1 MRSIA
6 CVTLGFAATLALAVP
21 VNLAAQT
28 AKPDCP
34 MHEAYTSSPADPLA
48 AVTQAHHDHAATP
61 ETTETQVHHDHAM
74 SPYAGKESS
83 EVKALSADELK
94 AYREGTGMGLAK
106 PAELNHYPG
115 PRHVLDLSGE
125 LGLTDPQKAEM
136 KVIFD
141 RMHAAAVALGEQI
154 VAKENA
160 LDQAFASGL
169 IDEEKLRDLTAQIAS
184 LQAGLRAAHLKAHL
198 ETKRVLTAQQVALY
212 DSLRGY
218 AAPAHS

>member
-1 MRSIA
+1 M
-6 CVTLGFAATLALAVP
+6 TLGLAAALALAVP
-21 VNLAAQT
+21 VAVAAQT

-34 MHEAYTSSPADPLA
+34 MHEAHTATPAAPPA
-48 AVTQAHHDHAATP
+48 AETQAHHDHAAAPATI
-61 ETTETQVHHDHAM
+61 ETRVHHDHAM
-74 SPYAGKESS
+74 SPYAGKEGP
-83 EVKALSADELK
+83 EIKALSADELK

-125 LGLTDPQKAEM
+125 LGLTAPQKADL
-136 KVIFD
+136 KAIFD
-141 RMHAAAVALGEQI
+141 RMHTAAVALGGQI
-154 VAKENA
+154 VAKEKA
-160 LDQAFASGL
+160 LDLAFVSGL

-184 LQAGLRAAHLKAHL
+184 LQGELRAAHLKAHV

-218 AAPAHS
+218 TAPAQARS

>member
-1 MRSIA
+1 MKSIA
-6 CVTLGFAATLALAVP
+6 CITLGLAAALTLAVP
-21 VNLAAQT
+21 VAVAAQT

-34 MHEAYTSSPADPLA
+34 MHEAHTASPADPPA
-48 AVTQAHHDHAATP
+48 AETQAHHDHAATP
-61 ETTETQVHHDHAM
+61 ATIETPVHHDHGM
-74 SPYAGKESS
+74 SPYARKESP

-115 PRHVLDLSGE
+115 PRHVLDLGAD
-125 LGLTDPQKAEM
+125 LGLTAPQRADLM
-136 KVIFD
+136 AIFD
-141 RMHAAAVALGEQI
+141 RMHTAAVALGAQI
-154 VAKENA
+154 VAKEKA

-184 LQAGLRAAHLKAHL
+184 LQAELRAAHLKAHL

-218 AAPAHS
+218 PPPARS

>member
-1 MRSIA
+1 MKSIA
-6 CVTLGFAATLALAVP
+6 CITLGLASALALAVP
-21 VNLAAQT
+21 DAAAAQT

-34 MHEAYTSSPADPLA
+34 MHEAHAASPADSPVA
-48 AVTQAHHDHAATP
+48 DTQAHHDHAATP
-61 ETTETQVHHDHAM
+61 AATETRVHHDHAM
-74 SPYAGKESS
+74 SPYAGQEGF
-83 EVKALSADELK
+83 EVRALSADELK

-125 LGLTDPQKAEM
+125 LGLTDPQRAEM

-141 RMHAAAVALGEQI
+141 RMHTAAVALGEQI
-154 VAKENA
+154 VAKEKA

-184 LQAGLRAAHLKAHL
+184 LQAGLRATHLKAHL

>member
-1 MRSIA
+1 MKSIA
-6 CVTLGFAATLALAVP
+6 CITLGLAAALALAVP
-21 VNLAAQT
+21 VAVAAQT

-34 MHEAYTSSPADPLA
+34 MHEAHTASPADPPA
-48 AVTQAHHDHAATP
+48 ADTHAHDHAATP
-61 ETTETQVHHDHAM
+61 ATIETQVHHDHAM
-74 SPYAGKESS
+74 SPYAGKEGP

-115 PRHVLDLSGE
+115 PRHVLDLGGE
-125 LGLTDPQKAEM
+125 LGLTDSQRAEM
-136 KVIFD
+136 NVIFD
-141 RMHAAAVALGEQI
+141 RMHTAAVALGEQI
-154 VAKENA
+154 VAKEKA

-169 IDEEKLRDLTAQIAS
+169 IDEKKLRDVTAQIAS
-184 LQAGLRAAHLKAHL
+184 LQADLRATHLKAHI

-212 DSLRGY
+212 DSMRGY